1 MNVFSLHRLVGVV
14 KIHPPRMQDAS
25 MQTYMSSIIY
35 FTFQFSIPH
44 GPMGIFGSFF
54 LFFSFPFSCAE
65 PWANF
70 TMKMTDVSFSGT
82 HAGIGRSHHQSSSS
96 GSYYRHPSLHDKYR
110 KHVSL
115 NCVKQL
121 YIETCKEGEM
131 LYLCIKV
138 YHMTSGFGRLLS
150 STS

>member
-1 MNVFSLHRLVGVV
+1 MNIFSLHRLVGVV
-14 KIHPPRMQDAS
+14 KIHPPHARCVHAN
-25 MQTYMSSIIY
+25 IY
-35 FTFQFSIPH
+35 VLHYLLHFSILNSPWPH
-44 GPMGIFGSFF
+44 GNLGSFF
-54 LFFSFPFSCAE
+54 LFFSFLFSCAE